1 MKAVIQA
8 VKDAKCTVG
17 DRITGEID
25 EGLLIYFCVEKGDSE
40 KMLPQFLDK
49 ILKLRLYRDEN
60 ERANFSI
67 MDMSKKILFISQ
79 FTLAASLRKGNR
91 PSFDNAAPPDLAKDL
106 YIKAMEYL
114 RSKGVEVGEGE
125 FGAHMAVSYTNCGPQ
140 TFIWE
145 MEGDN
150 FQ

>member
-17 DRITGEID
+17 NIVTGEID
-25 EGLLIYFCVEKGDSE
+25 EGLLIYFCVEKGDKES
-40 KMLPQFLDK
+40 MLPQFLDK
-49 ILKLRLYRDEN
+49 ILRLRLYRDEN

-79 FTLAASLRKGNR
+79 FTLAASLKKGNR
-91 PSFDNAAPPDLAKDL
+91 PSFDNASSPDIARDL
-106 YIKAMEYL
+106 YFKAMEYL
-114 RSKGVEVGEGE
+114 RSKGVYVAEGE
-125 FGAHMAVSYTNCGPQ
+125 FGAHMYVSYTNCGPQ

-145 MEGDN
+145 LDGN
-150 FQ
+150 KFQ